1 MTNGNLSESM
11 KDSSVDLRDQLSIDT
26 PELVA
31 LEFPVAGIGSRS
43 IACIVDYAIQGAAI
57 MLVLLGLALL
67 AQSAP
72 SAIAGPQM
80 KGSRSA
86 GVWATAIVLIVLFLF
101 QWGYF
106 SLFEA
111 FWNGQTPGKRML
123 RLRVI
128 QQGGQQIG
136 FFHALSRNLL
146 RIVDSLPGFYL
157 VAIVFVF
164 ATKRSQR
171 LGDLVAATMVV
182 HERKVETPVWDG
194 TAARSF
200 TASLVE
206 PAAAAQS
213 TRSTGLAADV
223 IARLDHGDLELIES
237 FNARRLDLPYKA
249 GSALAER
256 LAGQM
261 AGKMD
266 ASLPADMSPET
277 FLELLANEMRMIG
290 NRS

>member
-1 MTNGNLSESM
+1 M
-11 KDSSVDLRDQLSIDT
+11 KDSSVELRDQLSIDT

-43 IACIVDYAIQGAAI
+43 IACIVDYVIQGAAVT
-57 MLVLLGLALL
+57 LVILGLALL
-67 AQSAP
+67 ALSVP
-72 SAIAGPQM
+72 SANAAPA
-80 KGSRSA
+80 KGSSSA
-86 GVWATAIVLIVLFLF
+86 GVWATAIVLLILFLF

-123 RLRVI
+123 KLRVI
-128 QQGGQQIG
+128 QQSGQQIG

-182 HERKVETPVWDG
+182 HERKIEMPIWEG

-206 PAAAAQS
+206 PVAAVQS

-249 GSALAER
+249 SSGLAER

-261 AGKMD
+261 AGKLD

-277 FLELLANEMRMIG
+277 FLELLANEMRTIVNG
-290 NRS
+290 S

>member
-1 MTNGNLSESM
+1 M
-11 KDSSVDLRDQLSIDT
+11 KDSSVELRDQLSIDT

-43 IACIVDYAIQGAAI
+43 IACIVDYVIQGAAI
-57 MLVLLGLALL
+57 TLVILGLALL

-72 SAIAGPQM
+72 SANVAPA
-80 KGSRSA
+80 KGSNSG
-86 GVWATAIVLIVLFLF
+86 GVWATAIVLLVLFFF

-123 RLRVI
+123 KLRVI
-128 QQGGQQIG
+128 QQSGQQIG

-157 VAIVFVF
+157 VAIIFVF

-182 HERKVETPVWDG
+182 HERKIETPIWDA

-206 PAAAAQS
+206 PVAAVQS

-249 GSALAER
+249 SSAAGGEACR
-256 LAGQM
+256 TDGGEIGCKLAGRYEP
-261 AGKMD
+261 GD
-266 ASLPADMSPET
+266 LP
-277 FLELLANEMRMIG
+277 
-290 NRS
+290 

>member
-1 MTNGNLSESM
+1 M
-11 KDSSVDLRDQLSIDT
+11 KDSSVELRDQLSIDT

-43 IACIVDYAIQGAAI
+43 IACIVDYVIQGAAI
-57 MLVLLGLALL
+57 LLFILGLALL

-72 SAIAGPQM
+72 LANVAPA
-80 KGSRSA
+80 KGSSSA
-86 GVWATAIVLIVLFLF
+86 GVWATAIVLIILFLF

-106 SLFEA
+106 ALFEA

-128 QQGGQQIG
+128 QQSGQQIG

-182 HERKVETPVWDG
+182 HERKIETPIWDG

-206 PAAAAQS
+206 PAAAVQS

-249 GSALAER
+249 SSALAER

-261 AGKMD
+261 AGKLD
-266 ASLPADMSPET
+266 ASLPANMSPET
-277 FLELLANEMRMIG
+277 FLELLANEMRMIV

>member
-1 MTNGNLSESM
+1 M
-11 KDSSVDLRDQLSIDT
+11 KDSSVELRDQLSIDT

-43 IACIVDYAIQGAAI
+43 IACIVDYVIQGAAVT
-57 MLVLLGLALL
+57 LVILGLALL
-67 AQSAP
+67 SLSVP
-72 SAIAGPQM
+72 SANAAPA
-80 KGSRSA
+80 KGSSSA
-86 GVWATAIVLIVLFLF
+86 GVWATAIVLLILFLF

-123 RLRVI
+123 KLRVI
-128 QQGGQQIG
+128 QQSGQQIG

-182 HERKVETPVWDG
+182 HERKIEMPIWEG

-206 PAAAAQS
+206 PVAAVQS

-249 GSALAER
+249 SSALAER

-261 AGKMD
+261 AGKLD

-277 FLELLANEMRMIG
+277 FLELLANEMRTIV

>member
-1 MTNGNLSESM
+1 M
-11 KDSSVDLRDQLSIDT
+11 KDSSVELRDQLSIDT

-43 IACIVDYAIQGAAI
+43 IACIVDYVIQGAAI
-57 MLVLLGLALL
+57 TLVILGLALL
-67 AQSAP
+67 ALSAP
-72 SAIAGPQM
+72 SAAAAPA
-80 KGSRSA
+80 KSSRSA
-86 GVWATAIVLIVLFLF
+86 EVWATAIVLLVLFLF

-123 RLRVI
+123 KLRVI
-128 QQGGQQIG
+128 QQSGQQIG

-182 HERKVETPVWDG
+182 HERKIETPIWDG
-194 TAARSF
+194 SAARSF

-206 PAAAAQS
+206 PVAAVQS

-249 GSALAER
+249 SSALAER

-261 AGKMD
+261 AGKLD
-266 ASLPADMSPET
+266 ASLPVDMSPET
-277 FLELLANEMRMIG
+277 FLELLANEMRMIV